1 MSYSLMYVIVSRN
14 QCNFCDRAKAVLR
27 SQGKPY
33 TEYNVQSASSKWLL
47 SLMLKA
53 DLTTVPQIF
62 SPDGR
67 HIGGYTELEQ
77 ELDQNTQGLTKNE
90 VGYEQPN
97 TNKSL

>member
-1 MSYSLMYVIVSRN
+1 
-14 QCNFCDRAKAVLR
+14 
-27 SQGKPY
+27 
-33 TEYNVQSASSKWLL
+33 
-47 SLMLKA
+47 MLKA

-67 HIGGYTELEQ
+67 HIGGYAELEQ